1 MKIAIIGGGAA
12 GMMAAATINE
22 NSPKTEVVLIEKNDS
37 LGKKVI
43 ISGGGR
49 CNVTTGIQ
57 DISTVLSKYPR
68 GGKFLNSA
76 IRQFSPQTT
85 YAWFE
90 EHGVPLKCEKD
101 FRVFPVSNN
110 GKDVVQA
117 FEKVF
122 HSPRCSSVEAG
133 EHKTKILFNHQV
145 IKITHNNKTGFLI
158 YFKTQKPLLVDK
170 VILTLGGQ
178 AYRQTGSTGDGY
190 SLAES
195 LGHHITELAPSLSS
209 LITKE
214 KWPNKIA
221 GISFIKSTFSTK
233 TTKKYTFSGPFV
245 FTHWGISGPAVF
257 ALSSLIAFEKFNAN
271 KPLKISLDLLTDLK
285 TEQIITELKK
295 FITANPNKLFKHA
308 LQQFVPLSLATISLQ
323 QINMSENKKNNELS
337 NKELNQT
344 VNWLKNIPLTIID
357 RKAGD
362 EFVTAGG
369 VDRTEVNPS
378 TMESKLCPGLYFAG
392 EILDI
397 DGFTGG
403 FNLQASWATGRLAG
417 ENISKIKN
425 PLI

>member
-12 GMMAAATINE
+12 GMMTAATINE
-22 NSPKTEVVLIEKNDS
+22 NNGETEVFLIEKNDS

-49 CNVTTGIQ
+49 CNVTTGLQ
-57 DISTVLSKYPR
+57 DVNTVLKKYPR
-68 GGKFLNSA
+68 GEKFLNSA
-76 IRQFSPQTT
+76 MRQFSPQTT

-101 FRVFPVSNN
+101 LRVFPASNN
-110 GKDVVQA
+110 GKDIVKV
-117 FEKVF
+117 FEKIF
-122 HSPRCSSVEAG
+122 AEN
-133 EHKTKILFNHQV
+133 KTKLLFKHQV
-145 IKITHNNKTGFLI
+145 TKITKQDKNFLI
-158 YFKTQKPLLVDK
+158 NFKTQKALEVDK
-170 VILTLGGQ
+170 VVFAFGGQ

-195 LGHHITELAPSLSS
+195 LGHHTTELAPSLSS

-214 KWPNKIA
+214 KWPTLIA
-221 GISFIKSTFSTK
+221 GLSFTK
-233 TTKKYTFSGPFV
+233 TTFTTKASKKYSFTGPFV

-257 ALSSLIAFEKFNAN
+257 ALSSLIAFEKFSPN
-271 KPLKISLDLLTDLK
+271 KPIKISLDLLADLK
-285 TEQIITELKK
+285 AEQMITDLKK
-295 FITANPNKLFKHA
+295 FITVNPNKLFKHA
-308 LQQFVPLSLATISLQ
+308 LQQFVPLSLATITLQ
-323 QINMSENKKNNELS
+323 QINITENKKNNELS

-369 VDRTEVNPS
+369 IDLNEINPS
-378 TMESKLCPGLYFAG
+378 TMESKICPGLYFAG
-392 EILDI
+392 EILNI

-403 FNLQASWATGRLAG
+403 FNLQASWATGFLAG
-417 ENISKIKN
+417 KNIAQN
-425 PLI
+425 

>member
-22 NSPKTEVVLIEKNDS
+22 NNPKAEVFLIEKNAS

-49 CNVTTGIQ
+49 CNVTTGLQ
-57 DISTVLSKYPR
+57 DVQAILGKYPR

-76 IRQFSPQTT
+76 IRQFSPQNTRD
-85 YAWFE
+85 WFE
-90 EHGVPLKCEKD
+90 NHGVPLKCEND
-101 FRVFPVSNN
+101 MRVFPISNN
-110 GKDVVQA
+110 GKDVVKA

-122 HSPRCSSVEAG
+122 KKY
-133 EHKTKILFNHQV
+133 KTNILFNHQV
-145 IKITHNNKTGFLI
+145 TKVKRLHKSAGFI
-158 YFKTQKPLLVDK
+158 INFKTQKALQVDK

-190 SLAES
+190 SLAEN

-209 LITKE
+209 LISKE
-214 KWPNKIA
+214 KWPTLIA
-221 GISFIKSTFSTK
+221 GLSFSKATFSAKTK
-233 TTKKYTFSGPFV
+233 SPTGRVNKYSFTGPFV

-257 ALSSLIAFEKFNAN
+257 ALSSLIAFETFSPNQQ
-271 KPLKISLDLLTDLK
+271 LKITIDLLPDLK
-285 TEQIITELKK
+285 IEKIITDLKK
-295 FITANPNKLFKHA
+295 FIKNNPNKLFKHT
-308 LQQFVPLSLATISLQ
+308 LQQFIPLSMATVVIEQVKIDIAPSTSLRAG
-323 QINMSENKKNNELS
+323 KKNNAIS

-344 VNWLKNIPLTIID
+344 ANWLKNIPLTITD

-369 VDRTEVNPS
+369 VDLAEVNPS
-378 TMESKLCPGLYFAG
+378 TMESKICPNLYFAG
-392 EILDI
+392 EILNI

-403 FNLQASWATGRLAG
+403 FNLQASWATGHLAG
-417 ENISKIKN
+417 LNSCK
-425 PLI
+425 